1 MIENLQTLI
10 EKLKTY
16 IKTVY
21 YTDVNIN
28 IVNYNNRGF
37 IIQSNIQEFRML
49 VSSWTR
55 YYNSNTTGIIL
66 KYYDGIEGLVGVK
79 VYQQGEIYRYLW
91 YKKRGYRVYREYTM
105 VLNKDMNVQR
115 KLLRY
120 IIDRKT

>member
-10 EKLKTY
+10 EKLKAY
-16 IKTVY
+16 INTVY

-91 YKKRGYRVYREYTM
+91 YNKRWYKVYREYTM
-105 VLNKDMNVQR
+105 ILNKDMNVQR